1 MVKKMVFMFNNPNGF
16 IIDNG
21 NFIVSEYNPEDPIEL
36 DEHYNNNFKLVT
48 KLTDDWKFYEK

>member
-1 MVKKMVFMFNNPNGF
+1 MFDNPNGF

-21 NFIVSEYNPEDPIEL
+21 NYIISEYNAEDPKEW
-36 DEHYNNNFKLVT
+36 DDHYEANFRLVV